1 MKILKLTIAILI
13 PLLAGF
19 LGSYFTTPAISTWYV
34 DIIKPELNPPNWIF
48 APVWTTL
55 YILMGVS
62 FYLILEKRKNLLP
75 ILIFGIQIILNTTW
89 SFLFFGIQR
98 LDLAFANI
106 ILLWISI
113 LVMIIIFYRLSKIS
127 GYLLFPYIIWVTFA
141 GYLNYAIWM
150 LN

>member
-1 MKILKLTIAILI
+1 MKILKITIAILI